1 MTYLLAGLSYRRSPL
16 EVLERVAPG
25 AEELSAWLERLAVH
39 AGGGVILSTC
49 NRTEIY
55 GWSDSTESPARL
67 IELLGGIASRDG
79 TPLPDFQRHIYSAT
93 GVDAARHLF
102 RVASGLDSMATG
114 EAQIAG
120 QVRSALR
127 AAGEA
132 GGGLAPRLSRLFHTA
147 LRTGRRI
154 RQATGVG
161 NGRIGI
167 PSIGVQLLERTLG
180 ELSGQSA
187 LLVGA
192 GETGTMTARALRRN
206 GVRRF
211 TVTSRRAHRA
221 AELAA
226 ELGGRS
232 VAFEERFDALATAD
246 VVVACTA
253 ATEPIIDADSLK
265 KAVEARRGRPLCFLD
280 LGMPRD
286 VAPEAADLDGV
297 TIHTLDQLHTIANE
311 HRVERA
317 TAIDEAEEMVDR
329 ELARFVERQ
338 VSPAAEPVVRH
349 LGARAEQMRQEELA
363 RVVKRRPDLSAE
375 QVEAVDAM
383 TRALVRRLLADP
395 IAFLRTADHT
405 EAAEAVLQVF
415 SLYPE
420 EAPD

>member
-1 MTYLLAGLSYRRSPL
+1 MTYLLAGLSYRRSP
-16 EVLERVAPG
+16 VAALERVALG
-25 AEELSAWLERLAVH
+25 AEELPVWLERLAVH

-55 GWSDSTESPARL
+55 AWSDSTESPTRL
-67 IELLGGIASRDG
+67 IELLDDIASREG
-79 TPLPDFQRHIYSAT
+79 TKPPDFEDHVYSAA

-120 QVRSALR
+120 QVRSALL

-132 GGGLAPRLSRLFHTA
+132 GGVAPRLSRLFHTA
-147 LRTGRRI
+147 LRTARRI
-154 RQATGVG
+154 RQATGVEKDS
-161 NGRIGI
+161 ISI
-167 PSIGVQLLERTLG
+167 PSIGVQLLKQTLD
-180 ELSGQSA
+180 ELSGQSV
-187 LLVGA
+187 LLIGA

-206 GVRRF
+206 GVRKL
-211 TVTSRRAHRA
+211 TVTSRRTNRA

-226 ELGGRS
+226 ELGGTV
-232 VAFEERFDALATAD
+232 VAFEERFDALKTAD

-253 ATEPIIDADSLK
+253 ATEPVLDADRLQ
-265 KAVEARRGRPLCFLD
+265 KAVDAGRGRPLHVLD

-297 TIHTLDQLHTIANE
+297 YVYTLDQLHTIANE
-311 HRVERA
+311 NRA
-317 TAIDEAEEMVDR
+317 NRAAAIDEAEEMVDR

-349 LGARAEQMRQEELA
+349 LGARAEQMRREELSK
-363 RVVKRRPDLSAE
+363 VVKRLPDLSTE
-375 QVEAVDAM
+375 QIEAMDAM

-395 IAFLRTADHT
+395 ITFLRTADHT
-405 EAAEAVLQVF
+405 DAAEAVLQIF
-415 SLYPE
+415 SLYPDE
-420 EAPD
+420 EPD

>member
-1 MTYLLAGLSYRRSPL
+1 MTYLLAGLSYRRSPV

-25 AEELSAWLERLAVH
+25 AEELPAWLERLAVH

-67 IELLGGIASRDG
+67 IELLGEIASRDG
-79 TPLPDFQRHIYSAT
+79 SPMPDFQDHVYSAT
-93 GVDAARHLF
+93 GVNAARHLF

-132 GGGLAPRLSRLFHTA
+132 GGLAPRLSRLFHTA

-180 ELSGQSA
+180 ELSGQSV
-187 LLVGA
+187 LLIGA
-192 GETGTMTARALRRN
+192 GETGTMTARALRRA
-206 GVRRF
+206 GVRRL

-232 VAFEERFDALATAD
+232 VAFEERFNALATAD

-253 ATEPIIDADSLK
+253 ATEPVVDADSLK

-297 TIHTLDQLHTIANE
+297 TIHTLDQLNIIATE
-311 HRVERA
+311 HRIDRA

-375 QVEAVDAM
+375 QIEAMDAM

-415 SLYPE
+415 SLYPD

>member
-1 MTYLLAGLSYRRSPL
+1 MTYLLAGLSYRRSP
-16 EVLERVAPG
+16 VAALERVALG
-25 AEELSAWLERLAVH
+25 AEELPVWLERLAVH

-55 GWSDSTESPARL
+55 AWSDSTESPTRL
-67 IELLGGIASRDG
+67 IELLDDIASREG
-79 TPLPDFQRHIYSAT
+79 TKSPDFEDHVYSAT

-120 QVRSALR
+120 QVRSALL

-132 GGGLAPRLSRLFHTA
+132 GGVAPRLSRLFHTA
-147 LRTGRRI
+147 LRTARRV
-154 RQATGVG
+154 RQATGVEKDS
-161 NGRIGI
+161 ISI
-167 PSIGVQLLERTLG
+167 PSIGVQLLKLTLD
-180 ELSGQSA
+180 ELSGQSV
-187 LLVGA
+187 LLIGA

-206 GVRRF
+206 GVRNL

-226 ELGGRS
+226 ELGGSS
-232 VAFEERFDALATAD
+232 VAFEERFDALKTAD

-253 ATEPIIDADSLK
+253 ATEPIVDADGLN
-265 KAVEARRGRPLCFLD
+265 KAVAARRGRPLHVLD

-297 TIHTLDQLHTIANE
+297 NIYTLDQLHTIANE
-311 HRVERA
+311 NRA
-317 TAIDEAEEMVDR
+317 NRAAAIDEAEEMVDR

-349 LGARAEQMRQEELA
+349 LGARAEQMRREELSK
-363 RVVKRRPDLSAE
+363 VVKRLPDLSTE
-375 QVEAVDAM
+375 QIEAMDAM

-395 IAFLRTADHT
+395 ITFLRTADHT
-405 EAAEAVLQVF
+405 DAAEAVLQIF
-415 SLYPE
+415 SLYPDE
-420 EAPD
+420 DPD

>member
-1 MTYLLAGLSYRRSPL
+1 MTYLLAGLSYRRSP
-16 EVLERVAPG
+16 VAALERVALG
-25 AEELSAWLERLAVH
+25 AGELPVWLERLAVH

-55 GWSDSTESPARL
+55 AWSDSTESPTRL
-67 IELLGGIASRDG
+67 IELLDDIASREG
-79 TPLPDFQRHIYSAT
+79 TKPPDFEDHVYSAT

-120 QVRSALR
+120 QVRSALL

-132 GGGLAPRLSRLFHTA
+132 GGVAPRLSRLFHTS
-147 LRTGRRI
+147 LRTARRV
-154 RQATGVG
+154 RQATGVEKDT
-161 NGRIGI
+161 ISI
-167 PSIGVQLLERTLG
+167 PSIGVQLLKQTLD
-180 ELSGQSA
+180 ELSGQSV
-187 LLVGA
+187 LLIGA

-206 GVRRF
+206 GVRRL

-226 ELGGRS
+226 ELGGSS
-232 VAFEERFDALATAD
+232 VAFEERLDALKTAD

-253 ATEPIIDADSLK
+253 ATEPILNADGLN
-265 KAVEARRGRPLCFLD
+265 KAVEARRGRPLHVLD

-297 TIHTLDQLHTIANE
+297 NVYTLDQLHTIANE
-311 HRVERA
+311 NRA
-317 TAIDEAEEMVDR
+317 NRAAAIDEAEEMVDR

-349 LGARAEQMRQEELA
+349 LGARAEQMRREELA
-363 RVVKRRPDLSAE
+363 RVVKRLPDLSAE
-375 QVEAVDAM
+375 QIEALDAM

-395 IAFLRTADHT
+395 ITFLRTADHT
-405 EAAEAVLQVF
+405 DAAEAVLQIF
-415 SLYPE
+415 SLYPDDE
-420 EAPD
+420 PD

>member
-1 MTYLLAGLSYRRSPL
+1 MTYLLAGLSYRRSP
-16 EVLERVAPG
+16 VAALERVALV
-25 AEELSAWLERLAVH
+25 AEELPVWLERLAVL

-55 GWSDSTESPARL
+55 GWSDSIKSPTRL
-67 IELLGGIASRDG
+67 IELLDDIASRTG
-79 TPLPDFQRHIYSAT
+79 KKSPDFEDHVYSAT

-132 GGGLAPRLSRLFHTA
+132 GGVAPRLSRLFHTA
-147 LRTGRRI
+147 LRTARRV
-154 RQATGVG
+154 RQATGVEKDS
-161 NGRIGI
+161 ISI
-167 PSIGVQLLERTLG
+167 PSIGVQLLKQTLD
-180 ELSGQSA
+180 ELSGQSV
-187 LLVGA
+187 LLIGA

-206 GVRRF
+206 GVHKL

-232 VAFEERFDALATAD
+232 VAFEERFDALKTAD

-253 ATEPIIDADSLK
+253 ATEPILDADGLN
-265 KAVEARRGRPLCFLD
+265 KAVEARRGRPLHVLD

-297 TIHTLDQLHTIANE
+297 NVYTLDQLHTIANE
-311 HRVERA
+311 NRENRA
-317 TAIDEAEEMVDR
+317 AAIEEAEEMVDR
-329 ELARFVERQ
+329 ELTRFVERQ

-363 RVVKRRPDLSAE
+363 RVVKRLPDLSAE
-375 QVEAVDAM
+375 QIEAMDAM

-395 IAFLRTADHT
+395 ITFLRTADHT
-405 EAAEAVLQVF
+405 DAAEAVLQIF
-415 SLYPE
+415 SLYPDE
-420 EAPD
+420 EPD

>member
-1 MTYLLAGLSYRRSPL
+1 MTYLLAGLSYRRSPVAAL
-16 EVLERVAPG
+16 ELVALG
-25 AEELSAWLERLAVH
+25 AQELPAWLERLAVH

-55 GWSDSTESPARL
+55 GWSDSTESPTRL
-67 IELLGGIASRDG
+67 IELLDDIASREG
-79 TPLPDFQRHIYSAT
+79 TKSPEFYDHVYSAA

-120 QVRSALR
+120 QVRSALL

-132 GGGLAPRLSRLFHTA
+132 GGVAPRLSRLFHTS
-147 LRTGRRI
+147 LRTARRI
-154 RQATGVG
+154 RQATGVEKDS
-161 NGRIGI
+161 ISI
-167 PSIGVQLLERTLG
+167 PSIGVQLLKQTLD
-180 ELSGQSA
+180 ELSGQSV
-187 LLVGA
+187 LLIGA

-206 GVRRF
+206 GVRRL

-226 ELGGRS
+226 ELSGSS
-232 VAFEERFDALATAD
+232 VAFEERFDALKTAD

-253 ATEPIIDADSLK
+253 ATEPVLDADRLQ
-265 KAVEARRGRPLCFLD
+265 KAVDARRDRPLHVLD

-297 TIHTLDQLHTIANE
+297 YVYTLDQLHTIANE
-311 HRVERA
+311 NRA
-317 TAIDEAEEMVDR
+317 NRAAAIDEAEEMVDR

-349 LGARAEQMRQEELA
+349 LGARAEQMRREELSK
-363 RVVKRRPDLSAE
+363 VVKRLPDLSTK
-375 QVEAVDAM
+375 QIEAMDAM

-395 IAFLRTADHT
+395 ITFLRTADHT
-405 EAAEAVLQVF
+405 DAAEAVLQIF
-415 SLYPE
+415 SLYPDE
-420 EAPD
+420 EPD